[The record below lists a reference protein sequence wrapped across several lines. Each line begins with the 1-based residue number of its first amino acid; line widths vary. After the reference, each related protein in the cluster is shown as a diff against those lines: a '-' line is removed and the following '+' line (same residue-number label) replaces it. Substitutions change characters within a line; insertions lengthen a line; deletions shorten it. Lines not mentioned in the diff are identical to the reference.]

1 MIYVLLAM
9 QLVLI
14 GLIIKERYRIM
25 AKLSELAGIL
35 SANNDQLDLIATAIT
50 DLKNQMVDPN
60 IPESAKQQLD
70 VQAEKLRGIL
80 DMASLSPLK

>member
-1 MIYVLLAM
+1 VIYVLLAM
-9 QLVLI
+9 QVVLI
-14 GLIIKERYRIM
+14 GLIIKESYRIM

-50 DLKNQMVDPN
+50 ELKDQMGDPN

-70 VQAEKLRGIL
+70 AQAEKLRGIL
-80 DMASLSPLK
+80 DMASPPPAK